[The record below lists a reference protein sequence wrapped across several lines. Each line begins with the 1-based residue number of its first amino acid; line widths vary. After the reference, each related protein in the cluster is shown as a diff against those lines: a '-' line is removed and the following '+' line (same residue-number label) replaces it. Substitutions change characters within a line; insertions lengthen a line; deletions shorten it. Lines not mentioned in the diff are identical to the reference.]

1 MRSAKAKSGSAPLV
15 VGALIVVLGLV
26 AGAFLLLSD
35 EGSGPA
41 SGGGVAVPQSG
52 APEPPAMVLPEVTG
66 TGRGP
71 ERLVA
76 QPPAPSA
83 GVRVEATDPE
93 APTGRIEGVCLDSQ
107 GRVIEGVE
115 VRLGRGSPIANM
127 TPSSLNGY
135 LEPRATSD
143 DAGRFALEDVPVGKN
158 YVLVGEHPDYAPA
171 TARGVVVRAD
181 ETLAGQR
188 LVLVSGATVGGLVA
202 TLART
207 PLSGARVELYDTL
220 ADARLPVEERRPRR
234 LVLTDGSGRFELRNI
249 AMPSFKLRVQVDG
262 YETQT
267 HTVNTALS
275 GGPEDMDVEFLLGDG
290 RSLPGRVVDD
300 LGAPVAGARV
310 VANAIKREFAGDATV
325 LSDAGGYFLLDGLGV
340 EQIYQVRCTAHGF
353 SDQTL
358 PSVTS
363 QDSELLFE
371 LRRRLQL
378 EGVVRDDAG
387 DPVSEFSLV
396 LMRGFP
402 NRESVLTGDLRP
414 FRAADGRFVFDDLEP
429 GTWAFQARAPGFAP
443 TTSEA
448 VELSRDEDPPEIEI
462 TMETGGT
469 LRGVVRRADGS
480 PVEGALVR
488 LNEDGFIDSPLNG
501 LFSDPS
507 SKVDKPLKR
516 RTNAKG
522 RFVLPHV
529 PPGIYQVAVSHHQ
542 TAPFARNGVEVFA
555 DDVQENPE
563 LVLELPAPGSIEG
576 RAFDE
581 NRRMVPHSRVQLAS
595 SNGFVESVTTDDTG
609 YFRFDN
615 LAGGQYSLT
624 LYPQAKDG
632 ETANP
637 FLSLALAQKSLKQ
650 LRLLDGQ
657 AMTGVELYT
666 N

>member
-1 MRSAKAKSGSAPLV
+1 MRSAKAKTGSAPLV
-15 VGALIVVLGLV
+15 AGALIVVLALLG
-26 AGAFLLLSD
+26 GAFLLLSD
-35 EGSGPA
+35 SEPGPA
-41 SGGGVAVPQSG
+41 PRSGVAVPRSG
-52 APEPPAMVLPEVTG
+52 GHEPPTMVLPEVTG
-66 TGRGP
+66 GGQGP

-76 QPPAPSA
+76 QPPAPSSGA
-83 GVRVEATDPE
+83 RVEPTDPE
-93 APTGRIEGVCLDSQ
+93 AATGRIEGVCQDSK
-107 GRVIEGVE
+107 GRVIAGVE

-127 TPSSLNGY
+127 TPSSLDGF

-143 DAGRFALEDVPVGKN
+143 DAGRFALEDVPAGKN
-158 YVLVGEHPDYAPA
+158 YVLVGEHADYAPA

-188 LVLVSGATVGGLVA
+188 LVMAAGATIGGLVA
-202 TLART
+202 TLARN
-207 PLSGARVELYDTL
+207 PLSGVRVELFDSL
-220 ADARLPVEERRPRR
+220 ADARIPAEQRRPRR
-234 LVLTDGSGRFELRNI
+234 LVLTDGAGRFELRNI
-249 AMPSFKLRVQVDG
+249 AMPSFRLRVQVDG
-262 YETQT
+262 YETQA

-275 GGPEDMDVEFLLGDG
+275 GGPEDMDIEFLLGDG

-300 LGAPVAGARV
+300 RGEPVAGARV
-310 VANAIKREFAGDATV
+310 VANAIKREFAGDATA
-325 LSDAGGYFLLDGLGV
+325 LSDEGGYFLLDGLGV
-340 EQIYQVRCTAHGF
+340 EQIYQIRCTAHGY

-358 PSVTS
+358 PNITS

-371 LRRRLQL
+371 LRRRLRI
-378 EGVVRDDAG
+378 EGVVRDEAG
-387 DPVSEFSLV
+387 SPVREFSLV

-402 NRESVLTGDLRP
+402 NRDPVLTGDLRP
-414 FRAADGRFVFDDLEP
+414 FHATDGRFVFDDLEP
-429 GTWAFQARAPGFAP
+429 GTWGFQARAPGFAP
-443 TTSEA
+443 TASDV
-448 VELSRDEDPPEIEI
+448 VELSWDEDPPQIEI
-462 TMETGGT
+462 TMEVGGT

-480 PVEGALVR
+480 PLKGALVR
-488 LNEDGFIDSPLNG
+488 LNEDGFIESPLEG
-501 LFSDPS
+501 LFRDPA
-507 SKVDKPLKR
+507 SKAHKPIQR

-529 PPGIYQVAVSHHQ
+529 PPGVYQVAVAHHE

-563 LVLELPAPGSIEG
+563 LVLELPEPGSIAG

-595 SNGFVESVTTDDTG
+595 STGFVESVTTDEAG

-615 LAGGQYSLT
+615 LSGGEYSLT
-624 LYPQAKDG
+624 LYPPPKEG

-650 LRLLDGQ
+650 VRLIEGQ
-657 AMTGVELYT
+657 AMAGVELYT